1 MEVVTMSVH
10 KGQRVKTLTK
20 TVGREPRRGV
30 VQRVEGHT
38 VEVRWDDGHMSIL
51 SWGALVPDKDPAD
64 R

>member
-1 MEVVTMSVH
+1 MNLH

-30 VQRVEGHT
+30 VKRVEAGA
-38 VEVRWDDGHMSIL
+38 VEVQWSDGHVSIL
-51 SWGALVPDKDPAD
+51 SGGSLIPDTDPAP